1 VGILK
6 DYIDPKIGAEFKD
19 PATGNLKL
27 KSLKF
32 GNDNSFTAEP
42 FIQTPIPSDTE
53 VVTKPKTSL
62 AAYGDGVIRG
72 SLISIQR
79 SATDVLRLTKYMASP
94 SGIQF
99 TLKQNLLS
107 RVSPETEASGKFLN
121 EGVYTPL
128 STLAQAGVGI
138 LGIHLNKQGLLPT
151 SLKKYGEVVYK
162 LGQDNPNT
170 KVTNRLVNLHFESI
184 ENPDSFSLETLY
196 KYKGG
201 PGSVLGLGKTYI
213 QYATKGDGVT
223 PQRLMG
229 SNGLNPKSYMVPLKT
244 SIVETRSIKGGVGLA
259 NKDPNPQFT
268 TSLSKANNL
277 PNLTIYDDAS
287 VKERNLLVSGS
298 YHSFINDQLINA
310 GSGREITDKITYGSN
325 TSFSDVSPRISQY
338 IEYSS
343 FNTIQVDPASSDA
356 SPSTKYVTLNQGNRG
371 YLANLNKNVGW
382 YLKNPNDPKS
392 ELVYDSQV
400 FNGVAKNVGPD
411 FRKVDRNVRGFVD
424 YPDAYDHITKTSG
437 DVIKDGDYF
446 TDDQATKVVDRIYYT
461 SDAKRTSN
469 SFSPDHDLINFSI
482 EIISPTESS
491 KTLRFRA
498 YIDNFSDSYNPEWNS
513 QTYMGR
519 GEKFY
524 KYNSFDRKISLGFTV
539 AAEGEHHLGDMYGHL
554 NTLASSLA
562 PTYTTSGYMAGNLHR
577 LTVGNYVADQY
588 GIITGMT
595 YDIIE
600 ESPWD
605 IKSGKQ
611 LPMYIKVTGFQFTPI
626 HNFRPEYGASGKF
639 INQPYIKE
647 PLKPTEKPNT
657 SGTTDSGLKPVIFK

>member
-1 VGILK
+1 MGILSS
-6 DYIDPKIGAEFKD
+6 YTENG
-19 PATGNLKL
+19 TKL

-42 FIQTPIPSDTE
+42 FIQTPIPSDTT
-53 VVTKPKTSL
+53 VVTKPETSL
-62 AAYGDGVIRG
+62 AAYSDGVTRG
-72 SLISIQR
+72 SLLSIKRTAQ
-79 SATDVLRLTKYMASP
+79 DVTRLTKYMASP
-94 SGIQF
+94 SGIKF

-121 EGVYTPL
+121 EGLYTPL

-138 LGIHLNKQGLLPT
+138 LGIHLNKQTGLT
-151 SLKKYGEVVYK
+151 SLSIKKYGETVYK
-162 LGQDNPNT
+162 KGQSNPNT
-170 KVTNRLVNLHFESI
+170 TLDNRLVNLHFESI
-184 ENPDSFSLETLY
+184 ENPDAFNISTLY
-196 KYKGG
+196 SYKGG
-201 PGSVLGLGKTYI
+201 PGSLFGLGKTYI
-213 QYATKGDGVT
+213 NYATSGDGET
-223 PQRLMG
+223 PLRSMG
-229 SNGLNPKSYMVPLKT
+229 SNGLDPKSYLVPLKT
-244 SIVETRSIKGGVGLA
+244 SIVETRSIKGGVGLS
-259 NKDPNPQFT
+259 NKNQFPLFT
-268 TSLSKANNL
+268 TSLSKSPNL

-310 GSGREITDKITYGSN
+310 GSGREITDKITYGNN

-343 FNTIQVDPASSDA
+343 FNSIQVDPASSDA

-382 YLKNPNDPKS
+382 YPNQQG
-392 ELVYDSQV
+392 ELIYDSQV

-411 FRKVDRNVRGFVD
+411 FRKVDRKVRGFVD
-424 YPDAYDHITKTSG
+424 YPDAYDHITKTTG

-446 TDDQATKVVDRIYYT
+446 TDDQAKKVIDRIYYT

-469 SFSPDHDLINFSI
+469 SFSPENDLITFSI
-482 EIISPTESS
+482 GILSPSQSEQ
-491 KTLRFRA
+491 TLRFKA

-539 AAEGEHHLGDMYGHL
+539 AAEGDNHLNDMYGYL

-562 PTYTTSGYMAGNLHR
+562 PTYTDAGYMAGNIHK
-577 LTVGNYVADQY
+577 LTVGNYVANQY
-588 GIITGMT
+588 GIITGLT

-600 ESPWD
+600 ESPWEITSD
-605 IKSGKQ
+605 NQ
-611 LPMYIKVTGFQFTPI
+611 LPFYIKVTGFQFTPI
-626 HNFRPEYGASGKF
+626 HDFRPSYNTTGKF
-639 INQPYIKE
+639 INQ
-647 PLKPTEKPNT
+647 
-657 SGTTDSGLKPVIFK
+657 S

>member
-1 VGILK
+1 MGILK

-19 PATGNLKL
+19 PSTGNLKL

-42 FIQTPIPSDTE
+42 FIQTPIPSDTDA
-53 VVTKPKTSL
+53 VSKPKISL
-62 AAYGDGVIRG
+62 AAYVGEITRG

-121 EGVYTPL
+121 EGIYTPL

-162 LGQDNPNT
+162 LGQNN
-170 KVTNRLVNLHFESI
+170 TNRLIKFHHESI
-184 ENPDSFSLETLY
+184 QKPDSFSLETLY

-244 SIVETRSIKGGVGLA
+244 SRVETRSIKGGVGLA

-287 VKERNLLVSGS
+287 REERLKLVSNS
-298 YHSFINDQLINA
+298 YHSFINDQLV
-310 GSGREITDKITYGSN
+310 STGREITDTLISGS
-325 TSFSDVSPRISQY
+325 TLDYSDVSPQIFQRY
-338 IEYSS
+338 KPYSS
-343 FNTIQVDPASSDA
+343 FNTLLVDKNVSGK
-356 SPSTKYVTLNQGNRG
+356 PSEKYIVLNQGKSG

-382 YLKNPNDPKS
+382 YPNPNPDPNNPS
-392 ELVYDSQV
+392 GNLLYDST
-400 FNGVAKNVGPD
+400 FLDGAARNIGPD

-424 YPDAYDHITKTSG
+424 YPDAYDHVTKTQSEIG
-437 DVIKDGDYF
+437 NNDYWLEENNK
-446 TDDQATKVVDRIYYT
+446 TKVVDRIYYT

-469 SFSPDHDLINFSI
+469 SFSPDNDLINFSI
-482 EIISPTESS
+482 EIISPTKSS
-491 KTLRFRA
+491 ETLRFRA

-539 AAEGEHHLGDMYGHL
+539 AAEGEHHLGDMYSHL

-588 GIITGMT
+588 GIITGLT

-605 IKSGKQ
+605 IESGKQ

-626 HNFRPEYGASGKF
+626 HNFRPEYGVSDKF
-639 INQPYIKE
+639 INQQHIKE
-647 PLKPTEKPNT
+647 PLNPKQPKPKQNT